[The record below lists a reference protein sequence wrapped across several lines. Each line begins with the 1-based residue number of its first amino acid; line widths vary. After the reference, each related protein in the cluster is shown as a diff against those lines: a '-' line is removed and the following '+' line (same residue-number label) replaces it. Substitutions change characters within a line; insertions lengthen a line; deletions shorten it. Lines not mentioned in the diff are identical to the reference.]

1 MSSWSW
7 NIAGNSESGVLRLPS
22 GHMAHVAVERLP
34 HWPDPNRSVFTYGSA
49 ESTCFDMIAAFA
61 ANPDKARALWP
72 GRIVKIPLGFR
83 ITDLSIVDDN
93 YDPVP
98 GVGLDFQIRARSGLA
113 AAHGVT
119 LVNSIGTIDADYR
132 NEVAV
137 LLTRFVADAPDPRI
151 PGATALP
158 SNAFQIRHGDRVAQA
173 TIGLVLRPGDHSNTV
188 TRSGGFGSTGT

>member
-1 MSSWSW
+1 MSNWSW

-34 HWPDPNRSVFTYGSA
+34 HWPDPNRSVFTYGSE
-49 ESTCFDMIAAFA
+49 ESTCFDMIAAFE

-72 GRIVKIPLGFR
+72 GRIIKVPLGFR

-113 AAHGVT
+113 ATHGVT

-137 LLTRFVADAPDPRI
+137 LLTRFVADA
-151 PGATALP
+151 AALP
-158 SNAFQIRHGDRVAQA
+158 DAPARPVHAFQIRHGDRVAQA
-173 TIGLVLRPGDHSNTV
+173 TIGLVLRPGDHNNV
-188 TRSGGFGSTGT
+188 ATRRKGGFGSTGI